1 MARAQE
7 ISGLA
12 AGTGVRAS
20 LPAMFAV
27 RIAEL
32 WDWSEHLPYPDR
44 VRELHD
50 MRIAAKRLRYL
61 FEFFEPCFAPS
72 FKGQLQRFK
81 QLQDY
86 LGEIHD
92 CDVWVDYLRGQLA
105 EAFKDLNRRRREL
118 GRIVGAKPELMAVA
132 RELHE
137 ELERGPAGGL
147 LMMLTDVVQRR
158 DRLYGELL
166 AFWAELERDGFHAQL
181 ISAVAQ
187 AASAGRSGP
196 AGSPR

>member
-1 MARAQE
+1 MAKAHE
-7 ISGLA
+7 ISGLLAGA
-12 AGTGVRAS
+12 AVRAS
-20 LPAMFAV
+20 LPAMFSV

-32 WDWSEHLPYPDR
+32 WDWAEHLPYPDR

-50 MRIAAKRLRYL
+50 MRIAAKRLRYA
-61 FEFFEPCFAPS
+61 FEFFEPCFAPG
-72 FKGQLQRFK
+72 FKELLQRFK

-92 CDVWVDYLRGQLA
+92 CDVWVDYLRRQLA
-105 EAFKDLNRRRREL
+105 GAFKDLNRRRKEL
-118 GRIVGAKPELMAVA
+118 GRIVGAKPELMTAA
-132 RELHE
+132 QELHE

-166 AFWAELERDGFHAQL
+166 VFWDGLERDGFHAQL
-181 ISAVAQ
+181 IGAVAQ
-187 AASAGRSGP
+187 AASAGRPRP
-196 AGSPR
+196 AGG